1 MKKLIVAG
9 VVAACTASVAAQ
21 WPKIPD
27 PTVPRDAKGNIN
39 YDAPTPRTP
48 DGKPDLSGVWMRAN
62 SGPPRG
68 NRGQAA
74 AAGGAGQAGRAGRAG
89 APAAATPANGEL
101 NSTAGDGN
109 GGPAAFQPVRGGVAL
124 EPQTANFPYDP
135 NGPPVATFFEAGGN
149 MLPDGL
155 PYTQWAKDL
164 KKARMDL
171 KDKDNP
177 DANCMPMGFLQF
189 HQQPQ
194 PRKIMNISNPKSLL
208 VEWEAN
214 YGLWHIYLDD
224 RKLPPQGEPQPFW
237 YGYSV
242 GHWEGDTLVVET
254 NNLRGAEDGPS
265 DGWLD
270 VNGSPYTEQAKFTH
284 RIRRPTYGHL
294 QMDIT
299 VEDLKAYTKPFT
311 VRIDQRIAP
320 DQEMIEFICNEN
332 QQFRRR
338 IQVDEGNGVPQ
349 VNKK

>member
-1 MKKLIVAG
+1 MDKTKYAVMAAVAI
-9 VVAACTASVAAQ
+9 CSVTLAAQ

-27 PTVPRDAKGNIN
+27 PTVPRKADGTIN

-48 DGKPDLSGVWMRAN
+48 DGKPDLSGIWMRAE

-68 NRGQAA
+68 NRG
-74 AAGGAGQAGRAGRAG
+74 GQR
-89 APAAATPANGEL
+89 
-101 NSTAGDGN
+101 
-109 GGPAAFQPVRGGVAL
+109 GGPAAQGRGNAGGATQPENAVERETRAIVNGAQNPTANNGPARGGVSL
-124 EPQTANFPYDP
+124 EPQTARFPYDP
-135 NGPPVATFFEAGGN
+135 SGPPTATFFEAGGN
-149 MLPDGL
+149 MEGGL
-155 PYTQWAKDL
+155 PYTQWAKDI

-214 YGLWHIYLDD
+214 YGLWHIYLDG
-224 RKLPPQGEPQPFW
+224 RKLPPQGEPQPWW

-254 NNLRGAEDGPS
+254 NNLRGAEDSPN

-270 VNGSPYTEQAKFTH
+270 VNGSPYSEQAKFTH

-299 VEDLKAYTKPFT
+299 VEDPKAYTKPFT
-311 VRIDQRIAP
+311 VRVDQRIAP

-338 IQVDEGNGVPQ
+338 IKVEGDD
-349 VNKK
+349 K